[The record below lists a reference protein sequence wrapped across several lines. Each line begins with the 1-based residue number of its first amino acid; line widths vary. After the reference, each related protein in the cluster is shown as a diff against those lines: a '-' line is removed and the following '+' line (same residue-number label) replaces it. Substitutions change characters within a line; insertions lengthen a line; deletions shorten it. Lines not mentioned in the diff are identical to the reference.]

1 IASQRSWVN
10 NPMLAEFCFT
20 MIGRANIEGSKSN
33 VTVPRALDTRSEPL
47 EPTSLTYTVPTC
59 QRLFTLETCCRY
71 GYGPAR
77 RKTYPLDF
85 QGPARAHF
93 PGTFQ
98 GLGQSLGVIP
108 FQGLPL
114 ASLHSFVLPHWTP
127 CGAYLRHSGTD

>member
-1 IASQRSWVN
+1 MSLHNDTLESSSTGYSFPADSVK
-10 NPMLAEFCFT
+10 PVPLA
-20 MIGRANIEGSKSN
+20 
-33 VTVPRALDTRSEPL
+33 V
-47 EPTSLTYTVPTC
+47 PTSLTYTVPTC